1 MLGDGKY
8 LQNERKHYFIYTLNS
23 RAIPYIADGLKPVHR
38 RLLWEAKDGKKQK
51 TAALAGSVMYLHPH
65 AMPDDVAAI
74 MGSKIFNNHPLL
86 EGQGAFG
93 TILDP
98 YSYGATRY
106 TSIKISDFSKDVMLR
121 DIDLVPMVD
130 NYDNTC
136 TEPAHFL
143 PLIPI
148 VLVNGAS
155 GVAGGFATNILPRK
169 LSQIIN
175 DQISILK
182 NVDLLDDNFVPSY
195 IRSLDQL
202 SYPDLELATKHY
214 YNGRYEIINAK
225 SIRITSLP
233 HGVKSAS
240 YINMLE
246 KIKEKEA
253 IKDYIDYSKDTVN
266 IVIKLNKDDVVSD
279 VVPKLKLVSSE
290 VENITL
296 IDFSGKHV
304 IYDLTYAKVVEQF
317 TNWRL
322 QWYIVRYT
330 KALDSVNADIERLN
344 DLILSIENNIGN
356 MLTGCKSKAVLVEWL
371 TGIGVINT
379 DYIAGL
385 PIYRFSH
392 DEVDKTRGLIAD
404 KTNTKTLYEGYIN
417 TESKR
422 KALYIKELQEI
433 LKKYAN

>member
-8 LQNERKHYFIYTLNS
+8 LQNERKHYFLYTLNS
-23 RAIPYIADGLKPVHR
+23 RAIPFIADGLKPVHR

-65 AMPDDVAAI
+65 AMPDDVAAM
-74 MGSKIFNNHPLL
+74 MGSKILNNHPLL

-106 TSIKISDFSKDVMLR
+106 TSIKISDFSKDVMLC
-121 DIDLVPMVD
+121 DIDLVPMID

-136 TEPAHFL
+136 TEPAHLL

-175 DQISILK
+175 DQILVLK
-182 NVDLLDDNFVPSY
+182 NNHLSADNFVPSY
-195 IRSLDQL
+195 IKSLDQL
-202 SYPDLELATKHY
+202 SYPDLELPTRHY
-214 YNGRYEIINAK
+214 YNGRYEIVDAK

-233 HGVKSAS
+233 HGVKSAA

-246 KIKEKEA
+246 KIKEKEG
-253 IKDYIDYSKDTVN
+253 IKDYIDYSKATVN
-266 IVIKLNKDDVVSD
+266 ILIKLNKGDVASE
-279 VVPKLKLVSSE
+279 VVKKLKLVSSD

-296 IDFSGKHV
+296 IDFSGKRV
-304 IYDLTYAKVVEQF
+304 IYDLTYADVVEQF
-317 TNWRL
+317 TLWRL
-322 QWYIVRYT
+322 QWYTVRYT
-330 KALDSVNADIERLN
+330 KALTTINMEILKLN
-344 DLILSIENNIGN
+344 DILIAIENNIGN
-356 MLTGCKSKAVLVEWL
+356 VISGCKSKAVLISWL
-371 TGIGVINT
+371 TEIGVVHT
-379 DYIAGL
+379 EYIAGL
-385 PIYRFSH
+385 PIYRFSQ
-392 DEVDKTRGLIAD
+392 DEADKVRGVISE
-404 KTNTKTLYEGYIN
+404 KTNTKTIYEGFIN

-433 LKKYAN
+433 LKKHAD